1 MSKIIIGIHGLGN
14 KPPADVLKKWWKAAI
29 EEGLEFIGQPHPL
42 MDFEMVFWADLLY
55 PELEDPQQTD
65 PEHPQFIIEPYYRAD
80 KHSTYLPDY
89 TQIKKR
95 KFLSDQLDK
104 IFLNTAGKVKF
115 SSFSAYIIRHYF
127 RDLDLYFSSEK
138 IKNSEK
144 TIRDAIRER
153 LISILEKHNN
163 KDILLIAHSMGSIIA
178 LDVLNNFDVK
188 VDTLVTI
195 GSPLGLAV
203 IRSKVV
209 PPVEENSASP
219 IPHTIKRSWFN
230 LADLKDKVALDFDLA
245 DDFYDE
251 TKHLQVQDFQIYN
264 DYEHN
269 GERNPHKAYG
279 YLRTRK
285 MAEIIHNFLM
295 QDTFR
300 YFQNL
305 VVYFNRMVY
314 RVKNRKRTQ
323 RAD

>member
-1 MSKIIIGIHGLGN
+1 
-14 KPPADVLKKWWKAAI
+14 
-29 EEGLEFIGQPHPL
+29 
-42 MDFEMVFWADLLY
+42 
-55 PELEDPQQTD
+55 
-65 PEHPQFIIEPYYRAD
+65 
-80 KHSTYLPDY
+80 
-89 TQIKKR
+89 
-95 KFLSDQLDK
+95 
-104 IFLNTAGKVKF
+104 
-115 SSFSAYIIRHYF
+115 
-127 RDLDLYFSSEK
+127 
-138 IKNSEK
+138 
-144 TIRDAIRER
+144 
-153 LISILEKHNN
+153 
-163 KDILLIAHSMGSIIA
+163 
-178 LDVLNNFDVK
+178 
-188 VDTLVTI
+188 
-195 GSPLGLAV
+195 
-203 IRSKVV
+203 
-209 PPVEENSASP
+209 VEENSASP

-264 DYEHN
+264 DYEYN